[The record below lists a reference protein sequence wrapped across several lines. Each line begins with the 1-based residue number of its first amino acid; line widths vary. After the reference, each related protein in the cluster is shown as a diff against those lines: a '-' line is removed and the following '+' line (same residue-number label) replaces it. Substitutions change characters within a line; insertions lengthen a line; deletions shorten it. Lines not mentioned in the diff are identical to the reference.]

1 MTRSRTTP
9 VEISIEALADGVDEA
24 LLEEASSVCRWIRPP
39 ATWAG
44 DRCGWDRTPPDVAGR
59 TGIRALKFKG
69 LGQAPRAG
77 APARLPSDEVF
88 DRWPGQPPDPHFGIG
103 ADTEFRLLLGDPA
116 PIGGLRL
123 VGAHREYA
131 CARDLVASA
140 VPSVHPILVAQYD
153 GQLFDD
159 GAGASPL
166 GVAVTGSPVEH
177 IHRASICIPAPGD
190 TTIETHERSRVA
202 TALAV
207 DVDPLESKSPLLL
220 LAAVYRA
227 FGASLAGFSAAGWY
241 RYSGH
246 PGNLV
251 VDDDGRVLL
260 VDLDSSRPADP
271 NRPDLMQLEA
281 ARDGMSALYNL
292 ACTFFLP
299 HTLDSI
305 LDDDLLENEP
315 FSAFLDGWVG
325 SPSAEHEA
333 IGRAIALYVVES
345 RTQLRH
351 FGAFLRSPTE
361 AGSHLY
367 RHVRHDRDLTFIW
380 LYRIAFRLGR
390 PTSGLSMAEL
400 DDRLLR
406 FAGRERFERMLV
418 LDAAPPR

>member
-1 MTRSRTTP
+1 VPT
-9 VEISIEALADGVDEA
+9 
-24 LLEEASSVCRWIRPP
+24 
-39 ATWAG
+39 
-44 DRCGWDRTPPDVAGR
+44 DVACR

-77 APARLPSDEVF
+77 DPARLPADEAY

-103 ADTEFRLLLGDPA
+103 EDKEFRLLLGDPA
-116 PIGGLRL
+116 PVGGLRI
-123 VGAHREYA
+123 VGAHREFD
-131 CARDLVASA
+131 CARDLAASA

-153 GQLFDD
+153 GLVFDD
-159 GAGASPL
+159 GAEATPL

-177 IHRASICIPAPGD
+177 IHRASICVPSPGD
-190 TTIETHERSRVA
+190 TTIETRERTRLA
-202 TALAV
+202 AALSL
-207 DVDPLESKSPLLL
+207 DVDPRGSTSPLIL
-220 LAAVYRA
+220 LAAVYRS
-227 FGASLAGFSAAGWY
+227 FGLSLAGFSSTGWY

-260 VDLDSSRPADP
+260 VDLDSSRPCDP
-271 NRPDLMQLEA
+271 NRPDLIQLEA

-299 HTLDSI
+299 HALDSI
-305 LDDDLLENEP
+305 LDGDLLENEP

-325 SPSAEHEA
+325 STSAEHKA
-333 IGRAIALYVVES
+333 IGRAIAEYVVES
-345 RTQLRH
+345 RAQLRH
-351 FGAFLRSPTE
+351 FGAFLRSPTD
-361 AGSHLY
+361 AGGHLY

-400 DDRLLR
+400 DERLLR

-418 LDAAPPR
+418 LEAAASTHRVDAPDLPR